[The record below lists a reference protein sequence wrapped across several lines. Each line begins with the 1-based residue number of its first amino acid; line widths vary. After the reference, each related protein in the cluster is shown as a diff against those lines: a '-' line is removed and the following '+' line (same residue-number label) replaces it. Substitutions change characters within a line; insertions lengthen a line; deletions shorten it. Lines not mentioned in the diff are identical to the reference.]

1 MSRIAVFLV
10 VLLALCAAGAGLFA
24 HGARHPEGLALRE
37 IGQRAGEAYIF
48 GFPLVLMD
56 ETRAATLDRQGAS
69 QNQLVH
75 VRTLPGYGDEA
86 VVRPNRDT
94 LYSLAWLDLSAGPVE
109 LVWPQTSGRYW
120 LFQVMDSWTDVAG
133 APGSRT
139 QGAMPGRAFITGPD
153 WTGSVPDGAVHVAV
167 STPSAWVIGR
177 IAVAPDPPDLEA
189 GRALQ
194 SGFSLVTPE
203 IIPEIAPRI
212 VRQRAASGAA
222 FKGSER
228 PVDIVSA
235 LPARDYFQRLAVL
248 MARESPRREDAA
260 ALRRFLGIGLFPGA
274 FDQTGK
280 GWIAR
285 RAASRGVAVARQR
298 LADAADG
305 LAPGPNGWRVVRDG
319 LGDYGTNYE
328 LRAGVAMIGLGANR
342 AEDAIYPNTETDAE
356 GRPLSG
362 DHTYR
367 IRFEAGESPP
377 AAAFWSITAY
387 DLQGF
392 LLDTPRHALGD
403 RDALVFGS
411 DGSLEIVIGA
421 QPPASAEA
429 ANVLPVT
436 PGQPFALTA
445 RLYDP
450 EPEAL
455 SGSWTMPPVER
466 ID

>member
-1 MSRIAVFLV
+1 MNRFASLPAIV
-10 VLLALCAAGAGLFA
+10 VALCAAGAVLFL

-56 ETRAATLDRQGAS
+56 ETRAAMLSRQGAS

-75 VRTLPGYGDEA
+75 RRALPGYGDEE

-94 LYSLAWLDLSAGPVE
+94 LYSLAWLDLSAGPAE
-109 LVWPQTSGRYW
+109 LTWPQTDGRYW

-139 QGAMPGRAFITGPD
+139 QGPGPGRAFITGPG
-153 WTGSVPDGAVHVAV
+153 WTGSVPDGALHVEV
-167 STPSAWVIGR
+167 PTPTAWIIGR
-177 IAVAPDPPDLEA
+177 IAVAPNPADLEA

-194 SGFSLVTPE
+194 SGFSL
-203 IIPEIAPRI
+203 IAP
-212 VRQRAASGAA
+212 QRGAGGAA
-222 FKGSER
+222 FERSGR
-228 PVDIVSA
+228 PVDVVSA
-235 LPARDYFQRLAVL
+235 LPASDYFQRLAVL
-248 MARESPRREDAA
+248 MARESPHHEDAA

-285 RAASRGVAVARQR
+285 RAAARGVAVARQR
-298 LADAADG
+298 LAEAANG
-305 LAPGPNGWRVVRDG
+305 LAPGPNGWRVVREG
-319 LGDYGTNYE
+319 LGDYGTDYA

-342 AEDAIYPNTETDAE
+342 AEDAIYPNTDTDAQ

-367 IRFEAGESPP
+367 IRFKPDETPP
-377 AAAFWSITAY
+377 AEAFWSITAY
-387 DLQGF
+387 DAEGF
-392 LLDTPRHALGD
+392 LLDTPRHALRN
-403 RDALVFGS
+403 RDALVFKA
-411 DGSLEIVIGA
+411 DGSLEIVIG
-421 QPPASAEA
+421 PERPDGAEA
-429 ANVLPVT
+429 ANFLPVT

-450 EPEAL
+450 LPEAL

>member
-1 MSRIAVFLV
+1 MPRIAAFLLA
-10 VLLALCAAGAGLFA
+10 LLALCAAGAGVFA
-24 HGARHPEGLALRE
+24 HGARHPDGLALRE

-56 ETRAATLDRQGAS
+56 ETRTSLLDRQDAS

-75 VRTLPGYGDEA
+75 VHALPSYGDED

-109 LVWPQTSGRYW
+109 LIWPQTGGRYW

-139 QGAMPGRAFITGPD
+139 QGAGSGHAFITGPG
-153 WTGSVPDGAVHVAV
+153 WTGAVPEGAVHVAV
-167 STPSAWVIGR
+167 STPTAWIIGR
-177 IAVAPDPPDLEA
+177 IAVAPDPADMEA

-194 SGFSLVTPE
+194 DGFSL
-203 IIPEIAPRI
+203 IAPQI
-212 VRQRAASGAA
+212 QAEIGHAGPERADTGRSVT
-222 FKGSER
+222 ER

-235 LPARDYFQRLAVL
+235 LPPREYFQRLSEL
-248 MARESPRREDAA
+248 MAREAPRGEDAP
-260 ALRRFLGIGLFPGA
+260 ALQRYSAMGLSPGSY
-274 FDQTGK
+274 DQTGM

-285 RAASRGVAVARQR
+285 RAAARGVAVARQR
-298 LADAADG
+298 LAEAASG
-305 LAPGPNGWRVVRDG
+305 LAPGPNGWRVAREG
-319 LGDYGTNYE
+319 LGDYGTNYA
-328 LRAGVAMIGLGANR
+328 LRAGVAMLGLGANR
-342 AEDAIYPNTETDAE
+342 AEDAIYPNTNTDAE

-362 DHTYR
+362 DHVYR
-367 IRFEAGESPP
+367 LRFKPGEAPP

-387 DLQGF
+387 DGEGF
-392 LLDTPRHALGD
+392 LLDTDRHALGD
-403 RDALVFGS
+403 RDGLVRGA

-421 QPPASAEA
+421 QRPGSAA
-429 ANVLPVT
+429 VNFLPVT
-436 PGQPFALTA
+436 PGQLFALTA

-455 SGSWTMPPVER
+455 TGSWTMPPVER